1 MTDVAGMAVVDHGSH
16 DIDITIKGYLQE
28 TGGPNSDC
36 GEKLETWG
44 TGGEATTDGGAGCW
58 AKGPATI
65 GGGRSDVLEAGAVE
79 GGREAKRS
87 GWELTGGLTG
97 RQGRGASGG
106 GGKGGRG
113 GADVGEEP
121 PWRNWVTASESQ
133 TAIMDMML
141 GGVTTSCATESKC
154 PPSHDCKRAAAGRE
168 RSNEW
173 AGGPELR
180 LPRKNLLTVTSGVG
194 KSK

>member
-1 MTDVAGMAVVDHGSH
+1 MNG
-16 DIDITIKGYLQE
+16 L
-28 TGGPNSDC
+28 
-36 GEKLETWG
+36 
-44 TGGEATTDGGAGCW
+44 GA
-58 AKGPATI
+58 
-65 GGGRSDVLEAGAVE
+65 
-79 GGREAKRS
+79 
-87 GWELTGGLTG
+87 WELTGGSTG
-97 RQGRGASGG
+97 RQGRGASTG
-106 GGKGGRG
+106 GGKGGGG

-173 AGGPELR
+173 
-180 LPRKNLLTVTSGVG
+180 K
-194 KSK
+194 